1 MQACHGSSTDL
12 LRLLLW
18 LHACLPMVAGLQ
30 RIVDLL
36 RTASGASSVT
46 GRPAAVYVCH
56 CMHVLGAE
64 AAEDSKWGALLPEE
78 INPRVDELNA
88 LIDQLCDCAVVP
100 LRMPREP
107 SHFEPDGLHLSE
119 HTGYPMLLA
128 QLAAHVPLLVPS
140 AR

>member
-1 MQACHGSSTDL
+1 
-12 LRLLLW
+12 
-18 LHACLPMVAGLQ
+18 MVAGLQ

-46 GRPAAVYVCH
+46 GQPAAVYVCH

-88 LIDQLCDCAVVP
+88 LIDQLRNCAVVP

-119 HTGYPMLLA
+119 HTGYPVLLA
-128 QLAAHVPLLVPS
+128 QLAAHVPPLAS
-140 AR
+140 NAK